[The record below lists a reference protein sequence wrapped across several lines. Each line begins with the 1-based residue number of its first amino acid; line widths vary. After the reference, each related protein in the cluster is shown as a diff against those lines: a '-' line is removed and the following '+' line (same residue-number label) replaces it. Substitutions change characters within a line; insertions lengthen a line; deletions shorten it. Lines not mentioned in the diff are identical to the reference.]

1 MRIRSLVLVAAISS
15 LATPVQAAQSPLG
28 LPISDAV
35 LQRRWAGSWIAC
47 AGAPE
52 RDPGVFRFRKTIE
65 LEAVPSRYVVHV
77 SADQRFVL
85 HVNGRRVGSGP
96 SRGDILFWRFET
108 FDLAPFLKPGAPGF
122 RTLRV
127 EPHLGNLQRLEAALP
142 AGRRAGSAQL
152 RPSGDPPPKGPSP
165 TLIE

>member
-1 MRIRSLVLVAAISS
+1 
-15 LATPVQAAQSPLG
+15 
-28 LPISDAV
+28 
-35 LQRRWAGSWIAC
+35 
-47 AGAPE
+47 
-52 RDPGVFRFRKTIE
+52 
-65 LEAVPSRYVVHV
+65 VPSRYVVHV